1 MKKNSNNSTSI
12 SVEMRELILSYM
24 EACNSS
30 EYAIAEE
37 ILQQIK
43 EQGQID
49 YDRDN
54 PID

>member
-1 MKKNSNNSTSI
+1 
-12 SVEMRELILSYM
+12 M

-30 EYAIAEE
+30 QYAKAEE